1 MPGHRSGGLHGKLTD
16 CGMLLRKLVKA
27 DASPRYEPLWYLAG
41 YVAIG
46 AFGTSVAVQL
56 LMLLFDH
63 GHGQGAT
70 TQVVD
75 TPVTLARGALV
86 VQSALAILVGVTL
99 SRHRILRQRAIDF
112 RRVSPGAMLASLGLV
127 LGLAP
132 IANDLGFRLSEAL
145 RTTPDNARW
154 VTTIIHQ
161 ASRGQFLML
170 AFSLTILPA
179 CVEELLFRGLLMG
192 ALLGARRGFVLVLQA
207 LLFGVFHVDLA
218 QGIATFVLG
227 LGFGFMRMSTR
238 SLVAPMVAHAAYNV
252 IVLSTMRWM
261 SIANETS
268 TRQGLGVMATGL
280 LLSAVCVVV
289 LDRHFNRRFGEPGT
303 D

>member
-1 MPGHRSGGLHGKLTD
+1 
-16 CGMLLRKLVKA
+16 
-27 DASPRYEPLWYLAG
+27 
-41 YVAIG
+41 
-46 AFGTSVAVQL
+46 
-56 LMLLFDH
+56 MLLFDH
-63 GHGQGAT
+63 GHGQVST
-70 TQVVD
+70 TPVVD

-145 RTTPDNARW
+145 RAAPDNARW

-192 ALLGARRGFVLVLQA
+192 ALLGARRGLVIVLQA
-207 LLFGVFHVDLA
+207 LLFGAFHVDLA

-252 IVLSTMRWM
+252 IVLLTMRWM
-261 SIANETS
+261 NIANETS
-268 TRQGLGVMATGL
+268 THQGLGVMATGL